1 MRKCNLAGYNFA
13 RTHHFDAI
21 FSYIQVDSATKDQ
34 VTFTELIGA
43 VERLA
48 LRLQV
53 SEGVQKGHYVAIA
66 LNNCIE
72 FPIALLSVVM
82 CGAVAA
88 FVNPVYTPSKIN
100 EPRNRHVQN

>member
-1 MRKCNLAGYNFA
+1 LAGDNSA
-13 RTHHFDAI
+13 RTHHFNAI
-21 FSYIQVDSATKDQ
+21 FSYIQVDSSTTEQ
-34 VTFTELIGA
+34 VTFTEFIEA

-53 SEGVQKGHYVAIA
+53 AEGVQKGHYVAIA

-72 FPIALLSVVM
+72 FPIALLSVVK

-88 FVNPVYTPSKIN
+88 FVNPVYTPSNIN
-100 EPRNRHVQN
+100 EPRNPDVKS